1 MPHGHMND
9 ERYQKALDFIYN
21 RQHFGIKLGLDNIT
35 RLAESLG
42 NPHRQYHS
50 VHVAGTN
57 GKGSTAS
64 FMAAILEAA
73 GWKVGLTTS
82 PHLADYRERIRVN
95 GKKIPRL
102 AVAEFIE
109 RYKKLIIRSEATFFE
124 VTTAL
129 AFWYFASKKVDWAV
143 LETGLG
149 GRLDATNIV
158 TPEISIITNI
168 SFEHTNLLGRTIYK
182 IAGEKGGIIKPKV
195 PVVTGVINNG
205 NEAARRFKEIC
216 AERQAPIFFH
226 TPGGYSR
233 ISQNGQDSLHIKRG
247 IFAGLKVCPSL
258 LGPHQMENSYLAAR
272 AAAVL
277 RSKGHHISKNAVRDG
292 LSRNFWPARF
302 MTVREKPT
310 VIIDVAHNRE
320 GFAALM
326 ETLRR
331 HHPGRKFD
339 FLISMVEKKK
349 GPECFRMIAPLART
363 ISTAPL
369 QTARAD
375 DPYYLISRLRPGKIP
390 VRIYPDALTACKD
403 LLENSAQTDI
413 LVVTGSHFIMG
424 EIAAL
429 IKRAGF

>member
-1 MPHGHMND
+1 MNHD
-9 ERYQKALDFIYN
+9 RYHKALNFIYN

-35 RLAESLG
+35 RLAEWLG
-42 NPHRQYHS
+42 NPQNTYRC

-64 FMAAILEAA
+64 FMAAILQAA

-95 GKKIPRL
+95 GKKIPRE
-102 AVAEFIE
+102 AIAEFIE
-109 RYKKLIIRSEATFFE
+109 RHRKTIVRSEATFFE

-129 AFWYFASKKVDWAV
+129 AFWYFARQKVDWAV

-158 TPEISIITNI
+158 TPEISVITNI

-182 IAGEKGGIIKPKV
+182 IAGEKGGIIKPGV
-195 PVVTGVINNG
+195 PVVTGVIDNG
-205 NEAARRFKEIC
+205 NGAARRFREIC
-216 AERQAPIFFH
+216 AERQSPIFFH
-226 TPGGYSR
+226 RPGGMARFSH
-233 ISQNGQDSLHIKRG
+233 NGRDALSIKTGVYAG
-247 IFAGLKVCPSL
+247 ITVTPSL
-258 LGPHQMENSYLAAR
+258 LGPHQIENGYLAAR

-277 RSKGHHISKNAVRDG
+277 RSRGYRISKEAVRTG

-320 GFAALM
+320 GFGMLR
-326 ETLRR
+326 ETLTRQY
-331 HHPGRKFD
+331 PGRKFD

-349 GPECFRMIAPLART
+349 GPECLRMIEPLART

-369 QTARAD
+369 RTARSD
-375 DPYYLISRLRPGKIP
+375 DPYYLISRLHPGKVPI
-390 VRIYPDALTACKD
+390 RIYPDAVSACKD
-403 LLENSAQTDI
+403 LLENSSRSDI
-413 LVVTGSHFIMG
+413 LVITGSHFLMG

-429 IKRAGF
+429 IKREGF

>member
-1 MPHGHMND
+1 MND
-9 ERYQKALDFIYN
+9 DRYHKALDFIYN
-21 RQHFGIKLGLDNIT
+21 RQHFGIKLGLGNIT
-35 RLAESLG
+35 RLAEWLG
-42 NPHRQYHS
+42 NPEKSYRC

-64 FMAAILEAA
+64 FMAAILQAA

-82 PHLADYRERIRVN
+82 PHLADYRERIRVD
-95 GKKIPRL
+95 GKKIPRE
-102 AVAEFIE
+102 AIAEFVE
-109 RYKKLIIRSEATFFE
+109 QHKKIIVRSEATFFE

-129 AFWYFASKKVDWAV
+129 AFWYFARQKVDWGV

-158 TPEISIITNI
+158 TPEVSIITNI

-182 IAGEKGGIIKPKV
+182 IAGEKGGIIKPGV

-205 NEAARRFKEIC
+205 NDAARRFKEIC
-216 AERQAPIFFH
+216 AEKQSPIFFH
-226 TPGGYSR
+226 QPGGFNR
-233 ISQNGQDSLHIKRG
+233 ISRNGQDSLYIKTG
-247 IFAGLKVCPSL
+247 VYAGLKATPSL
-258 LGPHQMENSYLAAR
+258 LGRHQIENGYLAAR
-272 AAAVL
+272 AASVL
-277 RSKGHHISKNAVRDG
+277 RSRGHRISKEAVRIG
-292 LSRNFWPARF
+292 LSGNFWPGRF
-302 MTVREKPT
+302 MIVREKPT

-320 GFAALM
+320 GFAMLI
-326 ETLRR
+326 ETLKR
-331 HHPGRKFD
+331 HYPGRKFD

-375 DPYYLISRLRPGKIP
+375 DPYYLISRLRSGKTP
-390 VRIYPDALTACKD
+390 VRIYPGAMAACKD
-403 LLENSAQTDI
+403 LLENSSRSDI
-413 LVVTGSHFIMG
+413 LIITGSHFLMG

-429 IKRAGF
+429 IKRGGF

>member
-1 MPHGHMND
+1 MND

-35 RLAESLG
+35 RLAEWLG
-42 NPHRQYHS
+42 NPEKAYRS

-64 FMAAILEAA
+64 FIAAILQAA

-95 GKKIPRL
+95 GRKIPRR
-102 AVAEFIE
+102 AIAEFIE

-129 AFWYFASKKVDWAV
+129 AFWYFARQKVDWAV

-158 TPEISIITNI
+158 TPEVSIITNI

-182 IAGEKGGIIKPKV
+182 IAGEKGGIIKPNV
-195 PVVTGVINNG
+195 PVVTGVVDNG
-205 NEAARRFKEIC
+205 NDAARRFKEIC

-226 TPGGYSR
+226 NPRGFSR
-233 ISQNGQDSLHIKRG
+233 ISQNGQDSLHINSG
-247 IFAGLKVCPSL
+247 VFAGLKVRPSL
-258 LGPHQMENSYLAAR
+258 SGPHQLENGYLAAR
-272 AAAVL
+272 AVAVL
-277 RSKGHHISKNAVRDG
+277 KSKGYQIPREAVRTG
-292 LSRNFWPARF
+292 LSGNAWPARF
-302 MTVREKPT
+302 MTIREKPT
-310 VIIDVAHNRE
+310 IIIDVAHNRE

-326 ETLRR
+326 ETLKR

-339 FLISMVEKKK
+339 FLISMVEKKR
-349 GPECFRMIAPLART
+349 GPECLHIIAPLART

-369 QTARAD
+369 QTTRTD

-390 VRIYPDALTACKD
+390 VRVYPDAVAACKD
-403 LLENSAQTDI
+403 LLENSVRSDI
-413 LVVTGSHFIMG
+413 LVITGSHFLMG